1 MAFAPGSFSFLSK
14 YYLQPLI
21 LVIFYINLLCFQHV
35 RAASNETDYLALLK
49 FKESITDDPHEI
61 LSSWNSSKHFCSWT
75 GITCGHK
82 HQRVTKLNLG
92 GYQLGGIISPH
103 IGNLSFVRYLSL
115 SNNSFHGEIPPELG
129 HLFRLK
135 KILLPSNTLT
145 GEIPWNLTSCT
156 ELRIFSLRRNS
167 LSGTI
172 PYQLGALQKLEQ
184 LQLFGNN
191 LTGKIPLSIWNLT
204 SLTYL
209 GMGDNKLEGSIPEE
223 IGQLKNLIYF
233 EASENILSGALPFSL
248 YNLSS
253 LSMISVPGNYLNG
266 TRLPN
271 SMFSILTNLKLF
283 FIGGNQISGSI
294 PNSITNASSL
304 QQVDISGNYFVGK
317 VPSLGNLKDLMI
329 LNLDSNNLGNGSNK
343 NMDFIT
349 SLTNYSKLEILAL
362 SRNQFIGTL
371 PSNIGNLSTQLSE
384 LYLID
389 NLIYGPIPD
398 SLGKLTN
405 LILLSLG
412 KNNFS
417 GIIPVSFGNLHRI
430 QGLAFEKNQLSGEI
444 PASLGNLSQLSALR
458 ISMNILDGKIPTTIG
473 NMKNLQELDVSE
485 NNFNGAIPL
494 QISGLPSLSISLN
507 LSHNSFNGSLPI
519 EVGNL
524 KNLGKLDISRNNL
537 SGEIPLTIG
546 ECTSM
551 EYLNLQGNSFNGPM
565 PPSLALMKGLEHLD
579 LSQNNLSGP
588 MLAGLQNISSLQYLN
603 VSFNKFDGEVP
614 TEGVFSNASAISI
627 SGNINL
633 CGGISKLHLPPCPKR
648 VDTQTK
654 HNLKLMIILIC
665 VASSLFLIILFGF
678 YWRRER
684 NRKSSSSSPAIE
696 QFPKVSYQNLHMA
709 TKGFSTNNLIGFG
722 SFGSV
727 YKGRLELKDKVVA
740 IKVLNLQKKGAQ
752 KSFISECNALR
763 NIRHQNLLKILTCC
777 SSIDYKGQEFKA
789 LVFEYMS
796 NGSLE
801 KWLHHNQESV
811 PQSTL
816 DICQR
821 FNVIYD
827 VAAALHYLHYENEQP
842 IVHCDLK
849 PSNVLLDDDMVAHV
863 SDFGLAKLLATLNGS
878 SQKQASTS
886 IIKGTIG
893 YAPPEYGI
901 TSEVSI
907 QGDIYSFGIL
917 ILEMLT
923 GKRPTDLIFEDG
935 HNLHSYVKAAFPN
948 NLLKIVD
955 TTLVCQQVQQTAIVA
970 KEEIRMEEVALV
982 HPHHEKILILLFEI
996 GLACSVESSKKRMNM
1011 MGVLRELNQIK
1022 NALALG
1028 ERSQN

>member
-209 GMGDNKLEGSIPEE
+209 GMGDNKLEG
-223 IGQLKNLIYF
+223 
-233 EASENILSGALPFSL
+233 
-248 YNLSS
+248 
-253 LSMISVPGNYLNG
+253 
-266 TRLPN
+266 R
-271 SMFSILTNLKLF
+271 
-283 FIGGNQISGSI
+283 
-294 PNSITNASSL
+294 
-304 QQVDISGNYFVGK
+304 
-317 VPSLGNLKDLMI
+317 
-329 LNLDSNNLGNGSNK
+329 
-343 NMDFIT
+343 
-349 SLTNYSKLEILAL
+349 
-362 SRNQFIGTL
+362 
-371 PSNIGNLSTQLSE
+371 
-384 LYLID
+384 
-389 NLIYGPIPD
+389 
-398 SLGKLTN
+398 
-405 LILLSLG
+405 
-412 KNNFS
+412 
-417 GIIPVSFGNLHRI
+417 
-430 QGLAFEKNQLSGEI
+430 
-444 PASLGNLSQLSALR
+444 
-458 ISMNILDGKIPTTIG
+458 
-473 NMKNLQELDVSE
+473 
-485 NNFNGAIPL
+485 
-494 QISGLPSLSISLN
+494 
-507 LSHNSFNGSLPI
+507 
-519 EVGNL
+519 NL

-537 SGEIPLTIG
+537 SREIPLTIG

-665 VASSLFLIILFGF
+665 VASSLFLIILFGL

-684 NRKSSSSSPAIE
+684 NRKSSSSSPVIE

-709 TKGFSTNNLIGFG
+709 TKGFSTNNLIEFG

-740 IKVLNLQKKGAQ
+740 IKVLNLQKNGAQ

-763 NIRHQNLLKILTCC
+763 NIRHRNLLKILTCC

-796 NGSLE
+796 NRSLE
-801 KWLHHNQESV
+801 KWLHHNQGSV

-827 VAAALHYLHYENEQP
+827 VASALHYLHYENEQP

-955 TTLVCQQVQQTAIVA
+955 TTLVCQQVQQTTIVA
-970 KEEIRMEEVALV
+970 KGEIRMEEVALV